1 VTINATWLAE
11 FTSAFEQQ
19 IEAED
24 GAAVGRQLWV
34 DSDDAWRA
42 ARAVGLDMA
51 YGDAMAEADAW
62 NNT

>member
-1 VTINATWLAE
+1 MTVNATWLAE

-19 IEAED
+19 IEGED
-24 GAAVGRQLWV
+24 GGAVGRQLWA

-42 ARAVGLDMA
+42 ARAVGLELA
-51 YGDAMAEADAW
+51 YEDAIVEAEAW